1 MYLFYLLIII
11 LILHKL
17 INYNNETKESF
28 SNVNNNNIEKTNMIQ
43 KFRLKNIH
51 NNYNNYEKKQYY
63 LRPDCIFD
71 TSCILEPNNHSFQ
84 NYNNLNYDN
93 NAFYSST
100 HNIINKPNRVK
111 KNITKLHQSYK
122 SAFKKNLDKNNLNSK
137 INMDDVVIQSC
148 LA

>member
-43 KFRLKNIH
+43 KFKLKNIH
-51 NNYNNYEKKQYY
+51 NNYNKYEKKQYY

-111 KNITKLHQSYK
+111 KNI
-122 SAFKKNLDKNNLNSK
+122 
-137 INMDDVVIQSC
+137 
-148 LA
+148 